1 MDSTHDYALILAG
14 GSGTRFWPLSR
25 NSTPK
30 QLLHLIGD
38 QTLLQQAVTRLQG
51 LVPTDHIFV
60 LTSALQIDEVR
71 KQIPGIPST
80 QIIAEPCR
88 RDTAPAIALGAS
100 LIAARDPEA
109 NMMVL
114 PSDQL
119 IQDIASFQ
127 SLMRDALA
135 IASRETALI
144 TMGIKPTWPCPS
156 YGYIEMGDI
165 VPGTTHTCRL
175 VQQFREKP
183 DSATAATYLA
193 HGGFCWNAGIFV
205 WSLNALRQELAV
217 HCPQLAQFLAWIS
230 ASAYFTQSGGNAVNT
245 PIVAQNSYN
254 NIVFTTTRGK
264 TVALLGVDDLI
275 IVDTQDALLVATKN
289 QADAIKSIVKQLP
302 ENLL

>member
-1 MDSTHDYALILAG
+1 
-14 GSGTRFWPLSR
+14 
-25 NSTPK
+25 
-30 QLLHLIGD
+30 
-38 QTLLQQAVTRLQG
+38 
-51 LVPTDHIFV
+51 
-60 LTSALQIDEVR
+60 
-71 KQIPGIPST
+71 
-80 QIIAEPCR
+80 
-88 RDTAPAIALGAS
+88 
-100 LIAARDPEA
+100 
-109 NMMVL
+109 
-114 PSDQL
+114 
-119 IQDIASFQ
+119 
-127 SLMRDALA
+127 
-135 IASRETALI
+135 
-144 TMGIKPTWPCPS
+144 MGIKPKWPCPS

-217 HCPQLAQFLAWIS
+217 HCPQLAQFLATVASSDCPYVAIQEQFPQLTPISIDFALMEKAERVLVFEATFDWDDVGSWIS